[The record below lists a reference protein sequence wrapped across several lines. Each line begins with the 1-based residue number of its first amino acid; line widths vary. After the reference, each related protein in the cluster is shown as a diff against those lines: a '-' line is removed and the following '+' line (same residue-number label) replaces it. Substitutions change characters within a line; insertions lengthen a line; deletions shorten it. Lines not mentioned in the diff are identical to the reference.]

1 MNTHV
6 GRLAN
11 RFERPGIIAADRRS
25 GTDPGHEP
33 ALDGFGGGGD
43 VDRRGVSLRWLGAS
57 VLTALTGAALIGSA
71 IYVAL
76 QGETTFAEL
85 PEHVTAQA
93 PRGPGEDK
101 ATAARKGD
109 KLVRSEV
116 VAVAKQAF
124 RAPVTIRVGDRE
136 VIKVRPFVRIATNL
150 SLTSGL
156 YATDIPPFNP
166 LRLFSEENNE
176 KVIAEAAPEVADA
189 EVSVVKRD
197 LAAATVE
204 PSPAGLSDEDVAA
217 QIEEERRTAAEAGR
231 RPALPLPA
239 QLLLSRTLR
248 QPDALP
254 DALGFGKPIESP
266 FNSIEVRV
274 IPENVTTLPK
284 LEPRAADS
292 LFEERD
298 VALKRNEGFEAALK
312 ANGATEAQIGGIVNA
327 LGGRPKTAALVEGQR
342 MRILVGPGLRP
353 GEPRQ
358 IMRVILFGERGV
370 EAIAAMNDRS
380 AFVSVTPPVEE
391 SAGQEDG
398 RRPNAD
404 GEDSDAEEGGVAA
417 LRQPLRDGAEERA
430 AAADGRGAGADLR
443 LRRRLPAPRVATGDT
458 FEIFYG
464 QDEDGAAERPEV
476 LYAALTVGG
485 EAGGSIATRA
495 TTARVD
501 FFDEA
506 GRSLRKFLIRKP
518 IAEGILR
525 SGFGYRRHPMLGYS
539 KMHTG
544 VDWANRIG
552 TPIMAAGNGTVIKA
566 EWEFGLRPPG
576 RGPARQRLRD
586 LLQPHVAL
594 RPRHRAGGQ
603 GAPGPGHR
611 LCRLDRPLDRAAPP
625 LRGHRQRPLRRP
637 DEDPRAARKAS
648 STGRA
653 LAEFKRQRDQTDGL
667 MQKAGASTRLAQR
680 GDAPLRP
687 ACPSGPICFLR
698 SSCRSSA

>member
-6 GRLAN
+6 GRLAD

-57 VLTALTGAALIGSA
+57 VLTALTGAALIGGA

-391 SAGQEDG
+391 SQAKKTAQA
-398 RRPNAD
+398 NAD
-404 GEDSDAEEGGVAA
+404 GEDSDAEEGGVRLYDSLYETA
-417 LRQPLRDGAEERA
+417 LKHELPRQTVEELVRIFGY
-430 AAADGRGAGADLR
+430 DVDFQR
-443 LRRRLPAPRVATGDT
+443 RVANGDN
-458 FEIFYG
+458 FEIFYT
-464 QDEDGAAERPEV
+464 QDEEGAGERPEL

-485 EAGGSIATRA
+485 EVRRVYRYQGDDGG
-495 TTARVD
+495 VE

-506 GRSLRKFLIRKP
+506 GRSLRKFLMRKP
-518 IAEGILR
+518 IAEGELR
-525 SGFGYRRHPMLGYS
+525 SGFGYRRHPILGYS

-552 TPIMAAGNGTVIKA
+552 TPIMAAGNGSVIKA
-566 EWEFGLRPPG
+566 EWDSGYG
-576 RGPARQRLRD
+576 RRVEVQHANGYVTSYNHMSRFARG
-586 LLQPHVAL
+586 V
-594 RPRHRAGGQ
+594 
-603 GAPGPGHR
+603 APGARVRQGQIVGYVGSTGLSTGPHLHYEIIVNGR
-611 LCRLDRPLDRAAPP
+611 FVDPMKIRVPRGKELD
-625 LRGHRQRPLRRP
+625 
-637 DEDPRAARKAS
+637 
-648 STGRA
+648 GRA

-667 MQKAGASTRLAQR
+667 MQKAGASTRLAQ
-680 GDAPLRP
+680 GDAR
-687 ACPSGPICFLR
+687 
-698 SSCRSSA
+698 